1 MKKILLVL
9 ALVLVV
15 GLSASFSYAEVPK
28 VSDTEQTTN
37 FGSRIDNEQREAW
50 FQQRTEWKKVQ
61 LEKALTD
68 GQITKEEFQVW
79 DDHFKAMEEF
89 HEKNGFMPG
98 ACQGGYVWK
107 DENGL
112 KRGFGH
118 RMMRGHRWNR

>member
-9 ALVLVV
+9 ALALVV
-15 GLSASFSYAEVPK
+15 GLSASFSYAELLK
-28 VSDTEQTTN
+28 VSDTEQKTN
-37 FGSRIDNEQREAW
+37 LGSRIDNKQREVW
-50 FQQRTEWKKVQ
+50 FQQRMEWKKAQ

-79 DDHFKAMEEF
+79 NDHFKSMEEF

-98 ACQGGYVWK
+98 TCQGGYVWK

-118 RMMRGHRWNR
+118 GIMRGHRWNR

>member
-50 FQQRTEWKKVQ
+50 FQQRIEWKKAQ

-68 GQITKEEFQVW
+68 GQNLRFGLIILKQWKNFTKRMVLCQVLAKV
-79 DDHFKAMEEF
+79 DM
-89 HEKNGFMPG
+89 
-98 ACQGGYVWK
+98 
-107 DENGL
+107 
-112 KRGFGH
+112 FG
-118 RMMRGHRWNR
+118 RMKMV